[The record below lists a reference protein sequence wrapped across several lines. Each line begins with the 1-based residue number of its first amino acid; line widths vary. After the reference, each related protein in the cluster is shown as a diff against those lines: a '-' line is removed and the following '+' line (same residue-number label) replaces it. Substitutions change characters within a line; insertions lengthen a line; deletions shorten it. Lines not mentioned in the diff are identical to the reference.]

1 MSAAAAIGTSG
12 ASGQAQRTAQ
22 SAFGALSSEQFIKI
36 MFTELTNQDPLKPND
51 ANQLLQQMS
60 SLRDIETSMQMQSK
74 LDALVGQN
82 EFASA
87 SMLIGAKV
95 SGVSVDNRRV
105 SGVVSSVSRT
115 SDGPVM
121 TLSNGARVLFGNI
134 DQVAPPDAQ
143 QPGHQ
148 TGGGTGNGNGNGNG
162 TGSGGSTGGAG
173 SGSGTGST
181 GGGGSTTEPPTT
193 DPAAEAD
200 PAPAGSKDRRLGPTP
215 ITLD

>member
-1 MSAAAAIGTSG
+1 MSAATAIGTSG
-12 ASGQAQRTAQ
+12 ASGTAQRAAQ
-22 SAFGALSSEQFIKI
+22 SAFSALSSEQFIKI

-51 ANQLLQQMS
+51 SNQLLEQMS
-60 SLRDIETSMQMQSK
+60 SLRDIESSMQMQSK

-87 SMLIGAKV
+87 SMLIGAQV
-95 SGVSVDNRRV
+95 SGVSIDNRRV

-134 DQVAPPDAQ
+134 DQVAPPSVP
-143 QPGHQ
+143 QPGNQ
-148 TGGGTGNGNGNGNG
+148 NGNGNG
-162 TGSGGSTGGAG
+162 TGSGTGGTG

-181 GGGGSTTEPPTT
+181 GGGGSTTQPPTT
-193 DPAAEAD
+193 EPVSDAELD
-200 PAPAGSKDRRLGPTP
+200 TPAGKGVRLQPSP
-215 ITLD
+215 IALD